1 MEQDGSESLPQ
12 STKLSLSF
20 LPFPALKLRSD
31 QIQVHSIRV
40 WTQTT
45 FIHINYTKGW
55 AHRVS
60 KEQIL
65 STFYETLNI
74 SVQCVNTSPTVGVP
88 FMNIIVDLYSNIFR
102 LTWEPNQT
110 ASIGQ
115 GENPHCEGGRSKK
128 LCKAQHACW
137 QTTGCCDVVLLIS
150 FPTACGD
157 TFLKKEKNHNFI
169 KEFNETIVFAFK
181 EKSYPDNLPGIL
193 CIILRKFQF

>member
-1 MEQDGSESLPQ
+1 MRTLRHRQSGPTLTTALPSPMEQDGSESLPQ

-20 LPFPALKLRSD
+20 LPFPALKLRSG

-74 SVQCVNTSPTVGVP
+74 GVQCVNTSPTVGVP

-115 GENPHCEGGRSKK
+115 RGKIPTVKEAGLRSFAKHSMLADRPQGAVMWCFSSHFQQPVEILFLRRKK
-128 LCKAQHACW
+128 
-137 QTTGCCDVVLLIS
+137 S
-150 FPTACGD
+150 
-157 TFLKKEKNHNFI
+157 
-169 KEFNETIVFAFK
+169 
-181 EKSYPDNLPGIL
+181 
-193 CIILRKFQF
+193 